1 MVSSGFAFVNSFH
14 TIVED
19 YMDNEPKFLFGI
31 NPVLE
36 KLKASPHDVSEIL
49 IAKGSSGSALRG
61 LNAEAKR
68 LGIRVKY
75 VVPDLLNRLSE
86 GQRHQGVVAEV
97 MGYCY
102 CAFSDLLQIP
112 SNPESVW
119 ILILDGLTDPRNFG
133 ALLRTAE
140 SVGIHHVVIPKDR
153 AVAVTAIV
161 AKASAGA
168 VHYLKIYRT
177 TNIRRA
183 ILDLK
188 KIGFWIVGLDP
199 KAPES
204 IYDRIYPKRLGIVLG
219 SEGGGIRPL
228 VLTECDYLASI
239 PMEGKIGSLNV
250 SVSGGVFLYELLR
263 QARHIDKEG
272 TKR

>member
-1 MVSSGFAFVNSFH
+1 
-14 TIVED
+14 
-19 YMDNEPKFLFGI
+19 MDKEPRFLFGI
-31 NPVLE
+31 NPVAE
-36 KLKASPHDVSEIL
+36 KLKASPHEVSEIL
-49 IAKGSSGSALRG
+49 IAKGSSAPALRG
-61 LNAEAKR
+61 LDAQARR

-75 VVPDLLNRLSE
+75 VIADLLDRLSE
-86 GQRHQGVVAEV
+86 GQRHQGVVAGV
-97 MGYCY
+97 TAYSCS
-102 CAFSDLLQIP
+102 AFADLLRAIP
-112 SNPESVW
+112 SNSESVW

-140 SVGIHHVVIPKDR
+140 SVGIHHIVIPKDR
-153 AVAVTAIV
+153 AVAVTPIV

-168 VHYLKIYRT
+168 VHYLKICRT

-188 KIGFWIVGLDP
+188 KIGFWIVGLEP

-219 SEGGGIRPL
+219 SEGRGIRPL

-239 PMEGKIGSLNV
+239 PMQGKIGSLNV

>member
-1 MVSSGFAFVNSFH
+1 
-14 TIVED
+14 
-19 YMDNEPKFLFGI
+19 MDKEPKFLFGI

-36 KLKASPHDVSEIL
+36 KLKASPHEVSEIL
-49 IAKGSSGSALRG
+49 IAKGSSASALRG
-61 LNAEAKR
+61 LDAQAKR

-75 VVPDLLNRLSE
+75 VIPDLLDRLSE
-86 GQRHQGVVAEV
+86 GQRHQGVVAE
-97 MGYCY
+97 MMAYSY
-102 CAFSDLLQIP
+102 SAFSDLLQAIP
-112 SNPESVW
+112 SNSESIW

-140 SVGIHHVVIPKDR
+140 SVGIHHIVIPKDR
-153 AVAVTAIV
+153 AVAVTPV
-161 AKASAGA
+161 VVKASAGA

-177 TNIRRA
+177 TNLRRA

-188 KIGFWIVGLDP
+188 KIGFWIVGLDA

-204 IYDRIYPKRLGIVLG
+204 IYSRVYPNRLGIVLG

-239 PMEGKIGSLNV
+239 PMEGKITSLNV
-250 SVSGGVFLYELLR
+250 AVAGAVFLYELLR
-263 QARHIDKEG
+263 QALSH
-272 TKR
+272 